1 MIKYTRSPI
10 SGRTRLLCGGAIT
23 LVAAVAL
30 ASPACAQQAAS
41 AKASDTRTGGIEE
54 IVVTAQKRSENVQ
67 TVPIAISAFTA
78 NALKE
83 RAVGDVSQLSSL
95 SPNVTLDA
103 STPFSGSSAVLGAS
117 IRGVGAADFAFNI
130 DSAVGVYVDG
140 VYLGRSVGANQDLL
154 DVDRIE
160 VLKGP
165 QGTLFG
171 RNTNGG
177 AISVV
182 THDPGNQFR
191 FIGDFTTGS
200 YNRIQARATADIPLT
215 ENLTSTVSVGVMNRE
230 GYQYRIAYPGQYV
243 TDAYTSFGAAGYGS
257 GGDRQGGDNNW
268 NARIKLK
275 YTGPNGFI
283 ARLAFDYTHVN
294 QESTA
299 NTLLG
304 TGGSLE
310 GLYNLC
316 VSTSA
321 SALSGMGLG
330 GICGP
335 RTGVGGYNTLP
346 GLAGQGANGYLTYGN
361 QFITKNIDTT
371 YSTGNNYSKVQQLG
385 VGLTLEQPIGNAVL
399 KSITAFRK
407 VDLNAGMNQD
417 GSPLNMLLLSFTVDQ
432 HQWSQE
438 FQLSG
443 KAADD
448 KLKYVVGAYVFNE
461 AGNLHDYVTFDDGL
475 LQVDG
480 PGRINTMALAAYS
493 QLDYRFSDL
502 IGVTLGARY
511 THENKD
517 YYGAQAD
524 DNGLTYKGA
533 GLATNAANGA
543 LLGFPVNNN
552 FAMSSTYGS
561 NLGAL
566 AQYLDYYPASPTNQ
580 QFNNFSPKAG
590 IQLYPSQGLML
601 YFSWSR
607 GYKSGGWTT
616 RLSSPLL
623 AAPEFGPE
631 KAQTFELGVKSTLLD
646 HKLQLNAAVF
656 DTDYTGIQLNEQ
668 IGASPTVFNLGK
680 AINRGVEVEATV
692 APGYGFSLTSSLSY
706 LDAHYTYVCGQ
717 DNVFQSFCAGNSA
730 YLKPD
735 SNSAGVAAGDPL
747 PKAPHW
753 KINLS
758 PRYEID
764 LPKGKI
770 VLLADW
776 TYTSTMRNDSLGTY
790 LMDRKATN
798 IVNASATYKAPDGN
812 WDLTVGGTN
821 LTNERYIITGQSN
834 LAAGVISGTYNRP
847 AEWYA
852 RLGVKF

>member
-1 MIKYTRSPI
+1 MTGIVQAHACR
-10 SGRTRLLCGGAIT
+10 RAAFLCSGAIMMIAGLT
-23 LVAAVAL
+23 LATP
-30 ASPACAQQAAS
+30 SFAQQAAV
-41 AKASDTRTGGIEE
+41 APATAEPKTGGIEE
-54 IVVTAQKRSENVQ
+54 IVVTAQKRSENIQ
-67 TVPIAISAFTA
+67 NVPISISAFTA

-171 RNTNGG
+171 RNTIGG

-191 FIGDFTTGS
+191 FVGDFTTGS
-200 YNRIQARATADIPLT
+200 YNRIQARATADIPLA

-230 GYQYRIAYPGQYV
+230 GYQYRIPYPGQYV
-243 TDAYTSFGAAGYGS
+243 TDAYTSFAAAGYGS

-275 YTGPNGFI
+275 YTGPNGFV

-304 TGGSLE
+304 TGGSIE
-310 GLYNLC
+310 GLYNTCISLP
-316 VSTSA
+316 SA
-321 SALSGMGLG
+321 VLSGIGLG

-335 RTGVGGYNTLP
+335 RTGVNGYNTLP
-346 GLAGQGANGYLTYGN
+346 ALAGQGLQANGYLPYGN

-371 YSTGNNYSKVQQLG
+371 YATGNNYSKVQQLG

-443 KAADD
+443 KAASD

-502 IGVTLGARY
+502 VGVTLGARY

-517 YYGAQAD
+517 YYGGQAD
-524 DNGLTYKGA
+524 DNGLSYKGA
-533 GLATNAANGA
+533 GLAPNAANA
-543 LLGFPVNNN
+543 AILGFPVNNN
-552 FAMSSTYGS
+552 FASGFTYGS
-561 NLGAL
+561 PLGAL
-566 AQYLDYYPASPTNQ
+566 AQYLDYYPSSPT
-580 QFNNFSPKAG
+580 
-590 IQLYPSQGLML
+590 
-601 YFSWSR
+601 
-607 GYKSGGWTT
+607 
-616 RLSSPLL
+616 
-623 AAPEFGPE
+623 
-631 KAQTFELGVKSTLLD
+631 
-646 HKLQLNAAVF
+646 
-656 DTDYTGIQLNEQ
+656 
-668 IGASPTVFNLGK
+668 
-680 AINRGVEVEATV
+680 
-692 APGYGFSLTSSLSY
+692 
-706 LDAHYTYVCGQ
+706 
-717 DNVFQSFCAGNSA
+717 
-730 YLKPD
+730 
-735 SNSAGVAAGDPL
+735 SNST
-747 PKAPHW
+747 
-753 KINLS
+753 I
-758 PRYEID
+758 
-764 LPKGKI
+764 
-770 VLLADW
+770 
-776 TYTSTMRNDSLGTY
+776 
-790 LMDRKATN
+790 
-798 IVNASATYKAPDGN
+798 SA
-812 WDLTVGGTN
+812 
-821 LTNERYIITGQSN
+821 R
-834 LAAGVISGTYNRP
+834 RP
-847 AEWYA
+847 ASSSIRA
-852 RLGVKF
+852 RG